1 MNNKENYKKAMD
13 QVHADENLKRKLW
26 YKMKEKET
34 KRESFSWR
42 QLSTVCSICVVM
54 LFVVAFYLKQDE
66 IENIDKENTQPNTT
80 AIVGQ
85 NQNSDLPKFESLEQ
99 LKKALKKGDS
109 TRKGFNGIDIAQ
121 SVTDTTAKEEK
132 NSETTISDYSKTNT
146 QVEGVDEADIVKTDG
161 NYIYYISNNKIYII
175 EANSLKVA
183 SKIENEKDNEQFYP
197 RELYINGNNL
207 IALGNKWTYTKT
219 EKNDTEKR
227 RFYSGVNT
235 KNMAKA
241 IVYDISNKKEPKE
254 LRQVELDGDYSNSR
268 MIGNN
273 IYFISQKSVYY
284 YDGLKDDDILPL
296 YRDTAMAVEE
306 KKIECTDI
314 VYFRNTENSTYMLV
328 AGFDITNNEAA
339 SVETFFGANDT
350 IYANQNN
357 LYIAQTVYENGYFS
371 SKCSS
376 TLYKFNLENSKVQL
390 QCKGEVKGNLNDQFS
405 MDEHDG
411 NLRIATTS
419 ESKGKST
426 NQVYILDKDLKQIG
440 KLENLAKGEKIY
452 SVRFIGKI
460 GYVVTFKEID
470 PLFVIDLSDPTNPT
484 VKGKLKIPGYSSYLH
499 PYDETHIIGIG
510 YNTKSNGS
518 GGVRNSSMKM
528 SMFDVSDLEN
538 PKEIF
543 STSIGGDYTYSEITS
558 NHKALFYNKD
568 KNLIGFP
575 YTYNEDR
582 GYKTK
587 NGFVIYKIDL
597 DKGFEKYGEIMK
609 DNDYIESLKRIIYID
624 NTLYSLSNSK
634 VISYNLKDLKKID
647 ELKLK

>member
-146 QVEGVDEADIVKTDG
+146 KVVGVDEADIVKTDG

-197 RELYINGNNL
+197 REVYINGNNL

-314 VYFRNTENSTYMLV
+314 VYFRNTENSSYMLV

-538 PKEIF
+538 PKEMF

-568 KNLIGFP
+568 KNLIGFS
-575 YTYNEDR
+575 YTYNENR

-597 DKGFEKYGEIMK
+597 NKGFEKYGEIMK

>member
-34 KRESFSWR
+34 KRKSFSWR
-42 QLSTVCSICVVM
+42 QLSTVCSVCVVM

-132 NSETTISDYSKTNT
+132 NSETTIGDYSKTNT
-146 QVEGVDEADIVKTDG
+146 QVKGVDEADIVKTDG

-175 EANSLKVA
+175 EANSLKVV

-273 IYFISQKSVYY
+273 IYFISQKSAYY

-314 VYFRNTENSTYMLV
+314 VYFRNTENSSYMLV

-390 QCKGEVKGNLNDQFS
+390 QCKGEVKGDLNDQFS
-405 MDEHDG
+405 MDEYDG

-440 KLENLAKGEKIY
+440 KLENLAKGEQIY

-543 STSIGGDYTYSEITS
+543 STNIGGDYTYSEITS

-597 DKGFEKYGEIMK
+597 NKGFEKYGEIMK
-609 DNDYIESLKRIIYID
+609 DNDYTESLKRIIYID

>member
-296 YRDTAMAVEE
+296 YRDTAMAVE
-306 KKIECTDI
+306 KRK
-314 VYFRNTENSTYMLV
+314 L
-328 AGFDITNNEAA
+328 
-339 SVETFFGANDT
+339 SV
-350 IYANQNN
+350 
-357 LYIAQTVYENGYFS
+357 
-371 SKCSS
+371 
-376 TLYKFNLENSKVQL
+376 
-390 QCKGEVKGNLNDQFS
+390 
-405 MDEHDG
+405 
-411 NLRIATTS
+411 
-419 ESKGKST
+419 
-426 NQVYILDKDLKQIG
+426 QI
-440 KLENLAKGEKIY
+440 
-452 SVRFIGKI
+452 
-460 GYVVTFKEID
+460 
-470 PLFVIDLSDPTNPT
+470 
-484 VKGKLKIPGYSSYLH
+484 
-499 PYDETHIIGIG
+499 
-510 YNTKSNGS
+510 
-518 GGVRNSSMKM
+518 
-528 SMFDVSDLEN
+528 
-538 PKEIF
+538 
-543 STSIGGDYTYSEITS
+543 
-558 NHKALFYNKD
+558 
-568 KNLIGFP
+568 
-575 YTYNEDR
+575 
-582 GYKTK
+582 
-587 NGFVIYKIDL
+587 
-597 DKGFEKYGEIMK
+597 
-609 DNDYIESLKRIIYID
+609 
-624 NTLYSLSNSK
+624 
-634 VISYNLKDLKKID
+634 
-647 ELKLK
+647 